1 MGGMAKKQ
9 TITRRPLPSR
19 SASIP
24 KTYYRFSARFP
35 QLVEAHR
42 VMTEAAEQS
51 GPLDAKTCELIKI
64 GIALGAAHETS
75 FHSHVRQSLEGGA
88 SRSEVE
94 QAIVLAMSTCG
105 FSRAVAGWKWAQS
118 HF

>member
-1 MGGMAKKQ
+1 MAKKK
-9 TITRRPLPSR
+9 TLAAR
-19 SASIP
+19 SARTRSAKIP
-24 KTYYRFSARFP
+24 ETYHRFAERFP
-35 QLVEAHR
+35 QLADAHR
-42 VMTEAAEQS
+42 QMTEAAAHA
-51 GPLDAKTCELIKI
+51 GPLDAKTCELIKM
-64 GIALGAAHETS
+64 GVALGAGHESS
-75 FHSHVRQSLEGGA
+75 FHSHVRRSLEHGA

>member
-1 MGGMAKKQ
+1 MAKKK
-9 TITRRPLPSR
+9 TIGRRPVSSR
-19 SASIP
+19 SASVP
-24 KTYYRFSARFP
+24 RTYHRFAARFP

-42 VMTEAAEQS
+42 LMTEAAKQS
-51 GPLDAKTCELIKI
+51 GPLDAKTCELIKM
-64 GIALGAAHETS
+64 GIALGAGHETS
-75 FHSHVRQSLEGGA
+75 FHSHLRQSLEHGA
-88 SRSEVE
+88 RRSEVE

>member
-1 MGGMAKKQ
+1 MTKKKTLTKTDVSAK
-9 TITRRPLPSR
+9 SGN
-19 SASIP
+19 IP
-24 KTYYRFSARFP
+24 KTYHLFAERFP
-35 QLVEAHR
+35 RLADAHR
-42 VMTEAAEQS
+42 VMTEAAEES
-51 GPLDAKTCELIKI
+51 GPLDAKTCQLIKM
-64 GIALGAAHETS
+64 GIALGAGHESS
-75 FHSHVRQSLEGGA
+75 FHSHVRRSLEHGA